1 LRASERLDP
10 PRLHIL
16 IAERQELEQRK
27 RLRGFFEGSKVLQH
41 RLGFAVL

>member
-41 RLGFAVL
+41 RLGFAAL